1 MPPKKR
7 ELLLEF
13 EVSPKVWLGL
23 LLLLPKVWLDGDGV
37 EKEGELAGLLVGMW
51 DVNIMV
57 D

>member
-13 EVSPKVWLGL
+13 EVSPKVWL
-23 LLLLPKVWLDGDGV
+23 DGDGV
-37 EKEGELAGLLVGMW
+37 EKEGELVGLLAGMW
-51 DVNIMV
+51 DVNIVV